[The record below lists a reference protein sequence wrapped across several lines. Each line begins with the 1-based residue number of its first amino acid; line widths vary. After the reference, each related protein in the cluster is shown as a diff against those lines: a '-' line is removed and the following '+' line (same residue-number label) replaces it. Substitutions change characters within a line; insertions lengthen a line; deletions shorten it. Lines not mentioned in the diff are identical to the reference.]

1 MTATIT
7 SLFGETLK
15 EPLEVISFEV
25 DGHFYVSSPEYKI
38 YADSSTSDQAMNDFI
53 EQIEDMYL
61 RFTKLQD
68 LII

>member
-1 MTATIT
+1 MNSIF
-7 SLFGETLK
+7 SLFGKTLK
-15 EPLEVISFEV
+15 APLEVINFEV

-38 YADSSTSDQAMNDFI
+38 YADSSTSDQAMSDFI

-68 LII
+68 LIQ